1 MFENFLREFAEG
13 ENTEDSQSVY
23 EDVGITLPDLDETQ
37 IAQSENEFVSTKT
50 CAAWK
55 AVDKLQF

>member
-23 EDVGITLPDLDETQ
+23 EDIGINLPDETQ
-37 IAQSENEFVSTKT
+37 IAQSENEFVSRNG
-50 CAAWK
+50 CAT
-55 AVDKLQF
+55 

>member
-1 MFENFLREFAEG
+1 MMFENFLREFAEG

-50 CAAWK
+50 CAA
-55 AVDKLQF
+55 